1 MSDAPKKRIRRT
13 AEEARKLILDAA
25 EERLATGGPEAL
37 RLQDIA
43 ADVGISHPAI
53 LHHFESRDGLVLAL
67 SLRTLQSLRD
77 GLIDVLGEVDLQNP
91 NVEGVL
97 AAVFGVLSDR
107 GLARLLAWVVL
118 SGRLFPGNVA
128 QTAEEAQ
135 LLKDIS
141 DAIHALRVKAAEDH
155 GIPAGEP
162 LDTMFIVYLVAAAAF
177 GDAVFGA
184 PLLDGFG
191 VSAADQPDTQRQFR
205 RWFAD
210 MISHH
215 LLSQAPDEAGEGA

>member
-1 MSDAPKKRIRRT
+1 MADAPKKRIRRT

-67 SLRTLQSLRD
+67 SVRTLQSLRD

-118 SGRLFPGNVA
+118 SGRLFPENLS
-128 QTAEEAQ
+128 QTAEEAE
-135 LLKDIS
+135 LLKEIS
-141 DAIHALRVKAAEDH
+141 NAIHALRQRAAEDH
-155 GIPAGEP
+155 GIPAGDAQ
-162 LDTMFIVYLVAAAAF
+162 DTMNIVYLVAAAAF

-184 PLLDGFG
+184 PLIEGFG
-191 VSAADQPDTQRQFR
+191 VAEADQPDMQRQFR

-210 MISHH
+210 LIGAH
-215 LLSQAPDEAGEGA
+215 LLAGAPTQETPEN